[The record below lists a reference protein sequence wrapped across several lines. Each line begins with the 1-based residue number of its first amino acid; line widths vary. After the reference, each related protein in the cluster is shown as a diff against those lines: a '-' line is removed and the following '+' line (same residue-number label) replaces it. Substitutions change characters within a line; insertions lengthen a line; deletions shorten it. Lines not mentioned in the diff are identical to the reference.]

1 MLRVCI
7 ITLVFWAPAVLAQGL
22 QIMPVSISMQSGT
35 MSNTLTITNR
45 GSKAETVQAR
55 PFLWSQ
61 SSSGDVL
68 APTEDVVVS
77 PPMAVVAAGASQLFR
92 ILLREPAEKTETCY
106 RLLFDELPSAED
118 EAGGV
123 RLTVRLS
130 VPLFALPEQAIKSMI
145 TWSVIVDG
153 NRAFLHAENQGTQ
166 HLRII
171 RLVLNEG
178 STGEITVSSAAS
190 RYLLAGAEQE
200 WPLPEGRRPAPG
212 SVLRLTAGSDQGPVD
227 ATVHVLQR

>member
-7 ITLVFWAPAVLAQGL
+7 ITLVLWSPAVLAQGL
-22 QIMPVSISMQSGT
+22 QIMPVSLSMQSGT
-35 MSNTLTITNR
+35 MSNTLYITNR

-68 APTEDVVVS
+68 TPTEDVVVS
-77 PPMAVVAAGASQLFR
+77 PPMTVVAPGATQLFR
-92 ILLREPAEKTETCY
+92 VLLREPAEKTETCY
-106 RLLFDELPSAED
+106 RLLFDELPAADD

-130 VPLFALPEQAIKSMI
+130 VPLFALPEQAIKSMPI
-145 TWSVIVDG
+145 WSVIVDG

-171 RLVLNEG
+171 HLMLNEG
-178 STGEITVSSAAS
+178 STGEITVSAAAS

-212 SVLRLTAGSDQGPVD
+212 SVLHLTAGSDQGPVD
-227 ATVHVLQR
+227 ATVHVQQR